1 MFKKE
6 KKGIL
11 FIITIH
17 PASAS
22 NSFAFFTWLMHLFYS
37 VLLWGHEGREVHTLL
52 FLSKIKD
59 KVSYRKN
66 DSASKQGDNNY
77 FLSCYLSVS
86 NDQKP
91 CFVSF
96 PKCWYKS
103 MNKDTKNHI
112 IDASLGI
119 TSTHTETGKIA
130 HREKE
135 VQKATKNGMRKK
147 KNQKNAKRQIW
158 VNAFFLQREIILKYL
173 LTRMPIISFI
183 LSKIIAGTKNIIY
196 CQQNRKLQEKKVS
209 TYVE

>member
-1 MFKKE
+1 
-6 KKGIL
+6 
-11 FIITIH
+11 
-17 PASAS
+17 
-22 NSFAFFTWLMHLFYS
+22 MHLFYS
-37 VLLWGHEGREVHTLL
+37 VLVWGHEGREVHTLL

-147 KNQKNAKRQIW
+147 KKSEKCKETNMGKCILFTERDYFEILTDKNA
-158 VNAFFLQREIILKYL
+158 NHILYIKQNYCWHQKYNL
-173 LTRMPIISFI
+173 LPAKQKT
-183 LSKIIAGTKNIIY
+183 AGKESLNLCRIENIF
-196 CQQNRKLQEKKVS
+196 K
-209 TYVE
+209 